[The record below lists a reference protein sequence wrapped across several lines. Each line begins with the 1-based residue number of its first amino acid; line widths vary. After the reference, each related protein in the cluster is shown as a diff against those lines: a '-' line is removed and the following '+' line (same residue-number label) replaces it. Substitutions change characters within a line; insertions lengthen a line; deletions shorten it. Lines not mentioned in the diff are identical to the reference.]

1 VRRCQTETASAHL
14 HASRLDSAG
23 MRGATGVLPTVG
35 QVLGMDAVR
44 AGEPRVVAGE
54 RSLDRPVRWVH
65 VIELPDAARMLRGGE
80 LVLTTGIA
88 LPDEEELLRT
98 YVAELA
104 GVGVSALAV
113 ELGRRYTAGL
123 PDSFT
128 TAAGEVGL
136 PLIVF
141 EREVPFIAITEA
153 VHARIVD
160 DQHEQLRVAAR
171 LHEVFTDL
179 AVAGAGPDEVLRQGA
194 LLAGRPVIL
203 EDLSHRVLAF
213 EAAGADPGRLLDGFE
228 GRSRAVSPASRT
240 AYDERSGWLVTVV
253 GARGEDWGRA
263 IVVCGAPPG
272 PGDMVLVERMATTLA
287 LGRLL
292 ARQQESLERQA
303 HRTLLSAV
311 LAQAYAGPEE
321 AEVRARA
328 LGLPV
333 AGRQLL
339 GMVVRFRGA
348 APGLLAQARV
358 LDVAEAVAEACR
370 GQRVPAL
377 VGSLDDER
385 AGALLALDSQADQAR
400 ALTGICAA
408 ARQRLAVA
416 ARHSPGPPAGDP
428 VIGVGS
434 AASGM
439 TGARRSLLEARQVA
453 DAAAQAVQAPAGA
466 GGRPYHRLADLRLRG
481 LLYLLGDDSRLGTF
495 VEREL
500 GALVAY
506 DADHGSDLTGVLGA
520 YLAAGGN
527 KAVAAARAHLAR
539 PTLYERLRHIERILG
554 VSLDAAESRASLH
567 VALLARASR
576 SAGD

>member
-1 VRRCQTETASAHL
+1 
-14 HASRLDSAG
+14 
-23 MRGATGVLPTVG
+23 VLPTVG

-44 AGEPRVVAGE
+44 AGEPRVVVGE
-54 RSLDRPVRWVH
+54 EWLDRPVRWVH
-65 VIELPDAARMLRGGE
+65 VIELPDAARLLRGGE

-88 LPDEEELLRT
+88 LPDDEAALGT

-113 ELGRRYTAGL
+113 ELGRRYTGGL
-123 PDSFT
+123 PGRFAE
-128 TAAGEVGL
+128 AAAELGL

-141 EREVPFIAITEA
+141 EREVAFVGITEA
-153 VHARIVD
+153 VHARIID
-160 DQHEQLRVAAR
+160 EQLAELRGAAR

-179 AVAGAGPDEVLRQGA
+179 AVAGAGADEVLRQAA

-203 EDLSHRVLAF
+203 ADLSHHVLAC
-213 EAAGADPGRLLDGFE
+213 EAAGADPARLLDGFE
-228 GRSRAVSPASRT
+228 GRSRAMGRMGRT
-240 AYDERSGWLVTVV
+240 WYDPGTGWLVTTV
-253 GARGEDWGRA
+253 GARGEDWGR
-263 IVVCGAPPG
+263 VVLVCDGVPRE
-272 PGDMVLVERMATTLA
+272 GDTVLVERAATTLA

-370 GQRVPAL
+370 GERVHAL

-385 AGALLALDSQADQAR
+385 AGALLALDGQADQAGV
-400 ALTGICAA
+400 LTGICAA
-408 ARQRLAVA
+408 ARQRLAVR

-434 AASGM
+434 AAAGM
-439 TGARRSLLEARQVA
+439 AGARRSLLEARQVA
-453 DAAAQAVQAPAGA
+453 DAAAQADQAPAGA
-466 GGRPYHRLADLRLRG
+466 DGRPYHRLADLRLRG

-500 GALVAY
+500 GVLVAY
-506 DADHGSDLTGVLGA
+506 DADHGTDLTGVLGV

-554 VSLDAAESRASLH
+554 VSLDAAESRTSLH
-567 VALLARASR
+567 VALLARA
-576 SAGD
+576 GN

>member
-1 VRRCQTETASAHL
+1 
-14 HASRLDSAG
+14 
-23 MRGATGVLPTVG
+23 MLPTVA
-35 QVLGMDAVR
+35 QVLGMDVVR

-54 RSLDRPVRWVH
+54 ESLGRLVRWVH
-65 VIELPDAARMLRGGE
+65 AIELPDAARLLRGGE

-88 LPDEEELLRT
+88 LPEEQTLLGA
-98 YVAELA
+98 YVSELA

-113 ELGRRYTAGL
+113 ELGRRYTGGL
-123 PDSFT
+123 PEGFAA
-128 TAAGEVGL
+128 AAGEVGL

-153 VHARIVD
+153 VHARIID
-160 DQHEQLRVAAR
+160 EQHDQLRGAAR

-179 AVAGAGPDEVLRQGA
+179 AVAGAGPGEILRQAA

-213 EAAGADPGRLLDGFE
+213 EPVGADPARLLDGFE
-228 GRSRAVSPASRT
+228 ARSRAVAQVARTGYDPA
-240 AYDERSGWLVTVV
+240 SGWLITTV
-253 GARGEDWGRA
+253 GARGEDWGRV
-263 IVVCGAPPG
+263 ILVCEGAPRE
-272 PGDMVLVERMATTLA
+272 GDTVLVERAATTLA

-311 LAQAYAGPEE
+311 LAQAYARPEE

-339 GMVVRFRGA
+339 GVVVRFRGT

-358 LDVAEAVAEACR
+358 LDVAEALADACR
-370 GQRVPAL
+370 GEHVRAL

-385 AGALLALDSQADQAR
+385 AGALLALDGQADLAR
-400 ALTGICAA
+400 MLTAISTAA
-408 ARQRLAVA
+408 AQRLADR

-439 TGARRSLLEARQVA
+439 AEARRSLLEARQVA
-453 DAAAQAVQAPAGA
+453 DAAAQAGQAPPGS
-466 GGRPYHRLADLRLRG
+466 PELPFYRLADLRLRG
-481 LLYLLGDDSRLGTF
+481 LLYLLAGDSRLGTF

-500 GALVAY
+500 GPLTAY
-506 DADHGSDLTGVLGA
+506 DAAHGSDLTGVLEA

-527 KAVAAARAHLAR
+527 KAEAAVRAHLAR

-554 VSLDAAESRASLH
+554 VSLDAADSRTSLH
-567 VALLARASR
+567 VALLAQASQT
-576 SAGD
+576 GH

>member
-1 VRRCQTETASAHL
+1 L
-14 HASRLDSAG
+14 
-23 MRGATGVLPTVG
+23 LPTVA
-35 QVLGMDAVR
+35 QVLDMDAVR
-44 AGEPRVVAGE
+44 AGEPRVVAGGE
-54 RSLDRPVRWVH
+54 SLGRLVRWVH
-65 VIELPDAARMLRGGE
+65 AIELLDAARLLRGGE

-88 LPDEEELLRT
+88 LPDDGSLLAT
-98 YVAELA
+98 YVSELVGA
-104 GVGVSALAV
+104 GVSALAV
-113 ELGRRYTAGL
+113 ELGRRYTGGL
-123 PDSFT
+123 PERFT
-128 TAAGEVGL
+128 AAAGEGGL

-141 EREVPFIAITEA
+141 EREVPFVAITEA

-160 DQHEQLRVAAR
+160 DQHDQLRASAR

-179 AVAGAGPDEVLRQGA
+179 AVAGAGTEEVLRQAA

-213 EAAGADPGRLLDGFE
+213 EPAGADPARLLDGFE
-228 GRSRAVSPASRT
+228 ARSRAVAPAART
-240 AYDERSGWLVTVV
+240 AYDEPSGWLITTV
-253 GARGEDWGRA
+253 GARGEDWGRV
-263 IVVCGAPPG
+263 ILVCDGPPRD
-272 PGDMVLVERMATTLA
+272 GDTVLVERAATTLA

-311 LAQAYAGPEE
+311 LAEAYAGPEE

-333 AGRQLL
+333 AGRRLL
-339 GMVVRFRGA
+339 GVVVRFRGA

-358 LDVAEAVAEACR
+358 LDVAEALADACGR
-370 GQRVPAL
+370 AHVRAL

-385 AGALLALDSQADQAR
+385 AGALLSLDDYADQASV
-400 ALTGICAA
+400 LTAICTV
-408 ARQRLAVA
+408 ARQRLADR

-439 TGARRSLLEARQVA
+439 AEARRSLLEARQVA
-453 DAAAQAVQAPAGA
+453 DAAAQSPAGA
-466 GGRPYHRLADLRLRG
+466 DGHPYHRLADLRLRG
-481 LLYLLGDDSRLGTF
+481 LLYLLAGDSRLGTF

-500 GALVAY
+500 GALAAY
-506 DADHGSDLTGVLGA
+506 DAAHGSDLTGVLEA

-554 VSLDAAESRASLH
+554 VSLDAADSRTSLH
-567 VALLARASR
+567 VALLARASQ
-576 SAGD
+576 AGHGPATAAR

>member
-1 VRRCQTETASAHL
+1 
-14 HASRLDSAG
+14 
-23 MRGATGVLPTVG
+23 
-35 QVLGMDAVR
+35 MDAVR

-54 RSLDRPVRWVH
+54 RWLGQPVRWVH
-65 VIELPDAARMLRGGE
+65 AIEVPDAARLLRGGE

-88 LPDEEELLRT
+88 LPDDEGLLAD
-98 YVAELA
+98 YVAGLA
-104 GVGVSALAV
+104 GVGVSGLAV
-113 ELGRRYTAGL
+113 ELGRKYTDGL
-123 PDSFT
+123 PDRFV
-128 TAAGEVGL
+128 AAAEEWGV

-141 EREVPFIAITEA
+141 EREVAFVGITEA
-153 VHARIVD
+153 VHARIID
-160 DQHEQLRVAAR
+160 EQLAELRGAAR

-179 AVAGAGPDEVLRQGA
+179 AVAGAGPEEVLRQVA

-203 EDLSHRVLAF
+203 ADLSHHVLAC
-213 EAAGADPGRLLDGFE
+213 EAAGADPGRLLEGFE
-228 GRSRAVSPASRT
+228 GRSRAMGRPGRT
-240 AYDERSGWLVTVV
+240 WYDAATGWLITTV
-253 GARGEDWGRA
+253 GARGEDWGRV
-263 IVVCGAPPG
+263 ILVCDGPPG
-272 PGDMVLVERMATTLA
+272 EGDTALVERAAITLA

-311 LAQAYAGPEE
+311 LAQAYATPEE

-333 AGRQLL
+333 AGRQLV

-370 GQRVPAL
+370 DEHVRAL

-385 AGALLALDSQADQAR
+385 AGALMALDSHADQGRVLA
-400 ALTGICAA
+400 AICAGT
-408 ARQRLAVA
+408 RQRLANR
-416 ARHSPGPPAGDP
+416 ARHSPGPAAGDP

-434 AASGM
+434 AASGAA
-439 TGARRSLLEARQVA
+439 GARRSLLEARQVA
-453 DAAAQAVQAPAGA
+453 DAAAQAVHAPAGA
-466 GGRPYHRLADLRLRG
+466 DGRPYHRLADLRLRG
-481 LLYLLGDDSRLGTF
+481 LLYLFADDSRLATF
-495 VEREL
+495 VDREL
-500 GALVAY
+500 GPLTAY
-506 DADHGSDLTGVLGA
+506 DAAHGSDLTGVLEG

-554 VSLDAAESRASLH
+554 VSLDSAESRASLH

-576 SAGD
+576 SAGG

>member
-1 VRRCQTETASAHL
+1 
-14 HASRLDSAG
+14 
-23 MRGATGVLPTVG
+23 MLPTVA

-44 AGEPRVVAGE
+44 RGEPRVVAGE
-54 RSLDRPVRWVH
+54 ESLGRLVRWVH
-65 VIELPDAARMLRGGE
+65 AIELPDAARLLRGGE

-88 LPDEEELLRT
+88 LPDEQTLLGA
-98 YVAELA
+98 YVSELA
-104 GVGVSALAV
+104 DVGVSALAV
-113 ELGRRYTAGL
+113 ELGRRYINGL
-123 PDSFT
+123 PARF
-128 TAAGEVGL
+128 TAAAAKRGL

-141 EREVPFIAITEA
+141 EREVPFVAITEA

-160 DQHEQLRVAAR
+160 DQHDQLRASAR

-179 AVAGAGPDEVLRQGA
+179 AVAGAGTEEVLRQAA

-213 EAAGADPGRLLDGFE
+213 EPAGADPARLLDGFE
-228 GRSRAVSPASRT
+228 ARSRAVAPAART
-240 AYDERSGWLVTVV
+240 AYDGPSGWLITTV
-253 GARGEDWGRA
+253 GARGEDWGRV
-263 IVVCGAPPG
+263 ILVCDGPPG
-272 PGDMVLVERMATTLA
+272 AGDTVLVERAATTLA

-311 LAQAYAGPEE
+311 LAEAYAGPEE

-339 GMVVRFRGA
+339 GVVVRFRGA

-358 LDVAEAVAEACR
+358 LDVAEALADACR
-370 GQRVPAL
+370 GEHVRAL

-385 AGALLALDSQADQAR
+385 AGALLSLDGHGEGGHADQAR
-400 ALTGICAA
+400 VLTAICAG
-408 ARQRLAVA
+408 ARRRLADR

-434 AASGM
+434 AAPSM
-439 TGARRSLLEARQVA
+439 REARRSLLEAQQVA
-453 DAAAQAVQAPAGA
+453 DAAARAAPAPP
-466 GGRPYHRLADLRLRG
+466 GGPRLPFYRLADLRLRG
-481 LLYLLGDDSRLGTF
+481 LLYLLAGDSRLGTF

-500 GALVAY
+500 GALAAY
-506 DADHGSDLTGVLGA
+506 DAAHGSDLTGVLEA

-527 KAVAAARAHLAR
+527 KAVAAARAHMAR

-554 VSLDAAESRASLH
+554 VSLDAADSRASLH
-567 VALLARASR
+567 VALLARASQ
-576 SAGD
+576 AGHGPATAAR

>member
-1 VRRCQTETASAHL
+1 
-14 HASRLDSAG
+14 
-23 MRGATGVLPTVG
+23 MLPTVA
-35 QVLGMDAVR
+35 QVLEMDAVR

-54 RSLDRPVRWVH
+54 ESLGRLVRWVH
-65 VIELPDAARMLRGGE
+65 AIELPDAARLLRGGE

-88 LPDEEELLRT
+88 LPDEEALLGA
-98 YVAELA
+98 YVSELA
-104 GVGVSALAV
+104 NVGVSALAV
-113 ELGRRYTAGL
+113 ELGRKYLNGL
-123 PDSFT
+123 PERFAV
-128 TAAGEVGL
+128 AAEECGV

-141 EREVPFIAITEA
+141 EREVPFVAITEA

-160 DQHEQLRVAAR
+160 DQHDQLRASAR

-179 AVAGAGPDEVLRQGA
+179 AVAGAGPAEILRQAA

-213 EAAGADPGRLLDGFE
+213 EPVGADPARLLDRFE
-228 GRSRAVSPASRT
+228 ARSRAVAPAART
-240 AYDERSGWLVTVV
+240 AYDGPSGWLVTTV
-253 GARGEDWGRA
+253 GARGEDWGRV
-263 IVVCGAPPG
+263 ILVCDGPPG
-272 PGDMVLVERMATTLA
+272 PGDTVLVERAATTLA

-311 LAQAYAGPEE
+311 LAEAYAGPEE

-333 AGRQLL
+333 GGRQLL
-339 GMVVRFRGA
+339 GVVVRFRGA

-358 LDVAEAVAEACR
+358 LDVAEALADACR
-370 GQRVPAL
+370 AEHVHAL

-385 AGALLALDSQADQAR
+385 AGALLAADGGADQAR
-400 ALTGICAA
+400 VLTAICTA
-408 ARQRLAVA
+408 ARQRLADR

-439 TGARRSLLEARQVA
+439 AEARRSLLEARQVA
-453 DAAAQAVQAPAGA
+453 DAAAQAAAGA
-466 GGRPYHRLADLRLRG
+466 GRRPYHRLADLRLRG
-481 LLYLLGDDSRLGTF
+481 LLYQLAGDGRLGTF

-500 GALVAY
+500 APLTAY
-506 DADHGSDLTGVLGA
+506 DAAHGSDLTGVLEA

-554 VSLDAAESRASLH
+554 VSLDAADSRTSLH
-567 VALLARASR
+567 VALLARASQ
-576 SAGD
+576 AGHGPTAARAD

>member
-1 VRRCQTETASAHL
+1 
-14 HASRLDSAG
+14 
-23 MRGATGVLPTVG
+23 VLPTVG
-35 QVLGMDAVR
+35 QVLGMEAVR

-54 RSLDRPVRWVH
+54 ERLDRPVRWVH
-65 VIELPDAARMLRGGE
+65 VIEVPDAARLLRGGE

-88 LPDEEELLRT
+88 LPDDEALLAT
-98 YVAELA
+98 YVSELVS
-104 GVGVSALAV
+104 VGVSALAV
-113 ELGRRYTAGL
+113 ELGRRYTSGL
-123 PDSFT
+123 PARFVA
-128 TAAGEVGL
+128 AAGEMGL
-136 PLIVF
+136 PLVVF
-141 EREVPFIAITEA
+141 EREVPFVAITEA

-160 DQHEQLRVAAR
+160 DQHDQLRASAR

-179 AVAGAGPDEVLRQGA
+179 AVAGAGPAEILRQAA

-213 EAAGADPGRLLDGFE
+213 EPVGADPARLLDGFE
-228 GRSRAVSPASRT
+228 ARSQAVAPAART
-240 AYDERSGWLVTVV
+240 AYDERSGWLTTTV
-253 GARGEDWGRA
+253 GARGEDWGRV
-263 IVVCGAPPG
+263 ILVCDGPPG
-272 PGDMVLVERMATTLA
+272 PGDTVLVERTATTLA

-333 AGRQLL
+333 GGRQLL
-339 GMVVRFRGA
+339 GVVVRFRGA

-358 LDVAEAVAEACR
+358 LDVAEALADACR
-370 GQRVPAL
+370 GERVPAL

-385 AGALLALDSQADQAR
+385 AGALLAPDGDADQAR
-400 ALTGICAA
+400 VLTAVCTA
-408 ARQRLAVA
+408 ARQRLADR
-416 ARHSPGPPAGDP
+416 ARRSPGPRAGDP

-434 AASGM
+434 ATSRMA
-439 TGARRSLLEARQVA
+439 GARRSLLEARQVA
-453 DAAAQAVQAPAGA
+453 DAAAQAVHAPAGA
-466 GGRPYHRLADLRLRG
+466 DGRPYHRLADLRLRG
-481 LLYLLGDDSRLGTF
+481 LLYLFADDSRLATF
-495 VEREL
+495 IDREL
-500 GALVAY
+500 GPLTAY
-506 DADHGSDLTGVLGA
+506 DAAHGSDLTGVLEG

>member
-1 VRRCQTETASAHL
+1 
-14 HASRLDSAG
+14 
-23 MRGATGVLPTVG
+23 VLPTVG

-44 AGEPRVVAGE
+44 AGEPRVVVGE
-54 RSLDRPVRWVH
+54 EWLDRPVRWVH
-65 VIELPDAARMLRGGE
+65 VIELPDAARLLRGGE

-88 LPDEEELLRT
+88 LPDDEAALGT

-104 GVGVSALAV
+104 GGGVSALAV
-113 ELGRRYTAGL
+113 ELGRRYTGGL
-123 PDSFT
+123 PGRFAE
-128 TAAGEVGL
+128 AAAELGL

-141 EREVPFIAITEA
+141 EREVAFVGITEA
-153 VHARIVD
+153 VHARIID
-160 DQHEQLRVAAR
+160 EQLAELRGAAR

-179 AVAGAGPDEVLRQGA
+179 AVAGAGADEVLRQAA

-203 EDLSHRVLAF
+203 ADLSHHVLAC
-213 EAAGADPGRLLDGFE
+213 EAAGADPAQLLDGFE
-228 GRSRAVSPASRT
+228 GRSRAMGRMGRT
-240 AYDERSGWLVTVV
+240 WYDPGTGWLVTTV
-253 GARGEDWGRA
+253 GARGEDWGR
-263 IVVCGAPPG
+263 VVLVCDGVPRE
-272 PGDMVLVERMATTLA
+272 GDTVLVERAATTLA

-370 GQRVPAL
+370 GERVHAL

-385 AGALLALDSQADQAR
+385 AGALLALDGQADQAGV
-400 ALTGICAA
+400 LTGICAA
-408 ARQRLAVA
+408 ARQRLAVR

-434 AASGM
+434 AAAGM
-439 TGARRSLLEARQVA
+439 AGARRSLLEARQVA
-453 DAAAQAVQAPAGA
+453 DAAAQADQAPAGA
-466 GGRPYHRLADLRLRG
+466 DGRPYHRLADLRLRG

-500 GALVAY
+500 GVLVAY
-506 DADHGSDLTGVLGA
+506 DADHGTDLTGVLGV

-554 VSLDAAESRASLH
+554 VSLDAAESRTSLH
-567 VALLARASR
+567 VALLARA
-576 SAGD
+576 GN